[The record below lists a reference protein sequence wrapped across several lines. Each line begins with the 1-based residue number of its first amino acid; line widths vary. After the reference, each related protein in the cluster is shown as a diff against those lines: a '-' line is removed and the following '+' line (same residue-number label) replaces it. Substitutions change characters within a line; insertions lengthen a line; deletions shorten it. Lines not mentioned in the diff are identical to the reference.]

1 MPILLPV
8 NDQVGLATNAMA
20 NLIADLPFQDVL
32 TNGKIEMVL
41 KSFFG
46 AGWKLGAANA
56 RQFLMDKHFNGQHL
70 DLAAFENND
79 LVFWLETKCSF
90 MQDNADV
97 VHSAEAATEQ
107 ILGHIQALQDPNF
120 GNHPHFAGA
129 GKYIVHFLL
138 TVPVQLHVPDWAWPA
153 FPNHAM
159 FHPGA
164 LECLY
169 EQHLAEN
176 YESSVYLQVSSVPA
190 VFAVL
195 VKVGGV

>member
-41 KSFFG
+41 KSFLG

-70 DLAAFENND
+70 DLAAFQNNN

-90 MQDNADV
+90 LQHRADV
-97 VHSAEAATEQ
+97 VRSAETAIEQ
-107 ILGHIQALQDPNF
+107 ILGHIQILQDPNF
-120 GNHPHFAGA
+120 DNHLDFANA
-129 GKYIVHFLL
+129 DKYIVHFLL
-138 TVPVQLHVPDWAWPA
+138 TVPDRVHVPVWAWPA
-153 FPNHAM
+153 FPNDLM
-159 FHPGA
+159 FHPGE
-164 LECLY
+164 LECRY
-169 EQHLAEN
+169 EQHLAGH
-176 YESSVYLQVSSVPA
+176 YESSVYLQVSSAPA

-195 VKVGGV
+195 IKLGGV